1 METSSAAGRL
11 APREAP
17 TPAERVRLAE
27 AWSHE
32 FLHVAMMSAFVT
44 MGCNG
49 LALRGSAAGM
59 AAVEVNIPDEPA
71 VNRAIRQGLLELPDG
86 FETLN
91 ASAQRAYDS
100 LERAITEFRAVQG
113 ARADLVT
120 ATSLA
125 RLASV
130 WRETAELML
139 VALEHFSAKRLLPA
153 HEVINKDARHRCPTR
168 VRELLTEAMESRM
181 LKASDRPPP
190 PPTAQLP
197 KWVQRRR
204 WTRKSLDLD
213 CRVEA
218 RGQSYTTTLR
228 NISMGGALLGGLPFL
243 MRGTPISLSLDNG
256 RRLEATIMWARDSN
270 AGIKF
275 NSQLAF
281 DDPLISEPQEE

>member
-11 APREAP
+11 TPREAP
-17 TPAERVRLAE
+17 TPAERVRLSE

-32 FLHVAMMSAFVT
+32 FLHVAMMSAFVA

-59 AAVEVNIPDEPA
+59 AAIEVNIPDEPA

-86 FETLN
+86 FETLK
-91 ASAQRAYDS
+91 ATVQRAYDS
-100 LERAITEFRAVQG
+100 LERAISEFRAIQG

-120 ATSLA
+120 AASLEQ
-125 RLASV
+125 LASV

-153 HEVINKDARHRCPTR
+153 HEVIDKDARHRCPTR
-168 VRELLTEAMESRM
+168 VRELLAEAMASRM

-190 PPTAQLP
+190 VPTAQLP

-213 CRVEA
+213 CRVDA
-218 RGQSYTTTLR
+218 RGHSHTTTLR

-243 MRGTPISLSLDNG
+243 MRGTPVTLTLDNG

-275 NSQLAF
+275 DSQLVF
-281 DDPLISEPQEE
+281 DDPLISEPQE